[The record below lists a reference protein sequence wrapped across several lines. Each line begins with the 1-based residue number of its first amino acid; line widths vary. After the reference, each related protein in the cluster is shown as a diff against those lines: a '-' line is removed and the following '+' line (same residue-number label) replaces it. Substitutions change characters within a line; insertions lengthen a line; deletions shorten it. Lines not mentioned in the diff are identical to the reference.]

1 MEPDRELRERVRER
15 YAAAAAAAAS
25 GRPEGARRVE
35 ADSCCTP
42 GAGPTTA
49 ERGAATDLFGA
60 GLYGGADREGLPE
73 GAVSA
78 SLGCGNPTA
87 VAELHGGQTV
97 LDLGSGAGI
106 DVLLTARR
114 VGPTGKAY
122 GLDMTGEML
131 DLARRNAENAGIAN
145 VEFVQGDI
153 EAVPLPHASV
163 DVVISNCVLNLAAD
177 KPAAFAEAYRVL
189 RPGGRL
195 AVTDVV
201 ADDHLTA
208 DDIAARGTYTGCI
221 AGALARGVY
230 EHELGKAG
238 FAGVSVTFTHEVA
251 GGMHSGII
259 RARRPG

>member
-1 MEPDRELRERVRER
+1 MEPDRELRERVREH

-25 GRPEGARRVE
+25 GHPEDARRVE
-35 ADSCCTP
+35 AESCCGP
-42 GAGPTTA
+42 DAGRVTA
-49 ERGAATDLFGA
+49 GGEPAALFGA
-60 GLYGGADREGLPE
+60 GLYSEPDREGLPE

-87 VAELHGGQTV
+87 VAELRDGQTV
-97 LDLGSGAGI
+97 LDLGSGGGI

-122 GLDMTGEML
+122 GLDMTDEML
-131 DLARRNAENAGIAN
+131 DLARRNAENAGIPN
-145 VEFVQGDI
+145 VEFVRGDI
-153 EAVPLPHASV
+153 AAIPLPHASV

-189 RPGGRL
+189 RPGGQF

-201 ADDHLTA
+201 AEDHLTA

-221 AGALARGVY
+221 AGALPRGVY
-230 EHELGKAG
+230 EQELGRAG
-238 FAGVSVTFTHEVA
+238 FAEVSVTFTHEVA